1 MRGDQGYPDRR
12 YETLKQRLWNQP
24 RALKFLEPLERHG
37 ARPALLERV
46 AGLFL
51 NGLWGKAEIR
61 AAYYAVLLKHRD
73 RADVQRR
80 IAAMRLTSLK
90 IPQGLIAVGEH
101 LRQLKDEGSHRI
113 VGYPDRDDFLERE
126 LNLPDQIASLLIAA
140 EKPMGEIGLDEFFK
154 RMHGVT
160 PEPVPGDRPDFVR
173 TIKRELQGCGGAER
187 GGNPTGALTKLSELK
202 RLLLSVQRDLLWMAD
217 ELSLFRS
224 REGYRTAGHE
234 DFHTFAGKELGLS
247 DRLADTLVLIGEE
260 SAGISL
266 GEVLRI
272 IIEESRPDRKE
283 KEHGRRAS

>member
-12 YETLKQRLWNQP
+12 YETLKQHLWNQP

-37 ARPALLERV
+37 ACPALLERV

-51 NGLWGKAEIR
+51 NGPWGKAEIR

-73 RADVQRR
+73 RADIQRR

-90 IPQGLIAVGEH
+90 IPQGLIAAGER
-101 LRQLKDEGSHRI
+101 LRRLKDEGSHRI
-113 VGYPDRDDFLERE
+113 LGYPDRDDFMERE
-126 LNLPDQIASLLIAA
+126 LGLPGQIASLLATA
-140 EKPMGEIGLDEFFK
+140 GDPTGEIGLDEFFK
-154 RMHGVT
+154 RMRGVT
-160 PEPVPGDRPDFVR
+160 PEPVPGYRPVFIR
-173 TIKRELQGCGGAER
+173 TIKKELQGRGRAER
-187 GGNPTGALTKLSELK
+187 GGTMEALTRLSELK
-202 RLLLSVQRDLLWMAD
+202 RLLLSIQQDLLWMAD

-234 DFHTFAGKELGLS
+234 DFHTFAGKELALS

-260 SAGISL
+260 SARISL

-272 IIEESRPDRKE
+272 VIEEVRPDRKE
-283 KEHGRRAS
+283 KEDGRRAS

>member
-1 MRGDQGYPDRR
+1 MREDQRRPDRR

-37 ARPALLERV
+37 ARPTLLERV

-51 NGLWGKAEIR
+51 NGPWGKAEIR

-80 IAAMRLTSLK
+80 IAALRLTSLK

-101 LRQLKDEGSHRI
+101 LRRLKDEGSHR
-113 VGYPDRDDFLERE
+113 VLGYPDRDDFMERE
-126 LNLPDQIASLLIAA
+126 LGLPGQIASLLATA
-140 EKPMGEIGLDEFFK
+140 EKPTGEIGLNEFFK

-160 PEPVPGDRPDFVR
+160 PEPVPGDRSDFVR
-173 TIKRELQGCGGAER
+173 TIKRELQGCGGAEQ

-202 RLLLSVQRDLLWMAD
+202 RLLLSIQQDFFWMAD
-217 ELSLFRS
+217 ELSLFRN

-234 DFHTFAGKELGLS
+234 DFHTFAGGELGLS
-247 DRLADTLVLIGEE
+247 DRLADTLVLIGAERDR
-260 SAGISL
+260 ISL
-266 GEVLRI
+266 GEILRI
-272 IIEESRPDRKE
+272 IIEEVQPDRKGE
-283 KEHGRRAS
+283 GDGRRTS